1 MTPLPTTLR
10 DRGIPARAQTSRIND
25 FAPQGGRGR
34 SRSSARRAHVWAAD
48 PGRRR
53 DEFTQRWSRLIMV
66 SFASPEACAL
76 WADQTT
82 QTARNWIE
90 GCNRPYGDVV
100 TQAWLTLP
108 DFARIMGEE

>member
-10 DRGIPARAQTSRIND
+10 DRDIPGRAQTSRING
-25 FAPQGGRGR
+25 FAPHGGRGR
-34 SRSSARRAHVWAAD
+34 SRSSARRAHVWTAD
-48 PGRRR
+48 HGQRR
-53 DEFTQRWSRLIMV
+53 DQFAVRWSRLMMV

-100 TQAWLTLP
+100 THAWLTLP
-108 DFARIMGEE
+108 DFVQVMGEP